1 LPGSAGR
8 RGRLCS
14 ARAPLALPR
23 TMLQVPL
30 SAAYFQGA
38 ASVQPHTGGGL
49 QPWRLPHS
57 SHHLFP
63 SPDDGL
69 LVKASHGSGVRL
81 HFTSAT
87 TAIELEYDPL
97 TPVDPNN
104 KEMSPHSFDVTI
116 DGEIVANA
124 LADGSSARLE
134 LPPAAMTEPRTLE
147 VWLPQGSAIV
157 LRSLAIDAGTT
168 ALIEPDPRPVWV
180 TYGSSLTHCTRANSP
195 ACTWPALVARKYNL
209 HLISLGFGGDCH
221 LEPMLGFHIRDL
233 GADYITLKL
242 GINTLNTLGPRT
254 FPGLATGLIH
264 IIREACPNTPLT
276 VVSPMSYPP
285 NETEPSATGNTME
298 KMRADLEEAVIRRC
312 DHHAD
317 TNLRYVD
324 GLLVFNHDEIAEVRE
339 KNARRCDA
347 CHHLSR

>member
-1 LPGSAGR
+1 
-8 RGRLCS
+8 
-14 ARAPLALPR
+14 
-23 TMLQVPL
+23 MLQVPL

-38 ASVQPHTGGGL
+38 ASVQPHSGRGL
-49 QPWRLPHS
+49 QPWRLPHTQ
-57 SHHLFP
+57 HHLYP
-63 SPDDGL
+63 SPNDGL

-104 KEMSPHSFDVTI
+104 KEMSPHSFDVTV

-124 LADGSSARLE
+124 LAAGSSSRIE
-134 LPPAAMTEPRTLE
+134 LPPPEGGAPRTLE
-147 VWLPQGSAIV
+147 VWLPQASHIV
-157 LRSLAIDAGTT
+157 LRSMSIDPGTT

-195 ACTWPALVARKYNL
+195 ACTWPALVARKYGL

-233 GADYITLKL
+233 GADYITMKL

-254 FPGLATGLIH
+254 FPVRTRRIAPEATSLHNRPGYLPTPGLRSYVQYIHNRVVNAWLMQGLATGLIH
-264 IIREACPNTPLT
+264 IIREACPDTPLT
-276 VVSPMSYPP
+276 IISPMSYPP
-285 NETEPSATGNTME
+285 NVSDSRI
-298 KMRADLEEAVIRRC
+298 RA
-312 DHHAD
+312 
-317 TNLRYVD
+317 
-324 GLLVFNHDEIAEVRE
+324 
-339 KNARRCDA
+339 
-347 CHHLSR
+347 LS

>member
-1 LPGSAGR
+1 
-8 RGRLCS
+8 
-14 ARAPLALPR
+14 
-23 TMLQVPL
+23 MLQVPL

-264 IIREACPNTPLT
+264 IVREACPNTPLT

-285 NETEPSATGNTME
+285 NETEPSTTGNTME